1 MCLAQAEFTETGSG
15 ETATKLSALP
25 EITGP
30 PGASYNRT
38 MPDTEVKY
46 LRALFDSLE
55 VAAVI
60 LDDQSANL
68 ASNHAACQLLGE
80 SSDDLYGRTL
90 ADSVPEEDIELIAT
104 QWQTLLRDGSLS
116 GMARI
121 LCKNGEIRSVHYD
134 AKANISPGI
143 HCVLFSPEEAPDP
156 WAEDE
161 LLVMCAWTKR
171 VKSGER
177 WVPVEEF
184 LMERL
189 GVRVSHGICPAAMKK
204 L

>member
-1 MCLAQAEFTETGSG
+1 ML
-15 ETATKLSALP
+15 
-25 EITGP
+25 
-30 PGASYNRT
+30 
-38 MPDTEVKY
+38 EVEVEY
-46 LRALFDSLE
+46 LRALFDNLD

-68 ASNHAACQLLGE
+68 AANAAACQLLGE
-80 SSDDLYGRTL
+80 SRDEIRGRTL
-90 ADSVPEEDIELIAT
+90 ADTVPEEDLALIAT
-104 QWQTLLRDGSLS
+104 QWQSMLRDGSIS

-121 LCKNGEIRSVHYD
+121 RRNDGEILSIHYD

>member
-1 MCLAQAEFTETGSG
+1 M
-15 ETATKLSALP
+15 P
-25 EITGP
+25 E
-30 PGASYNRT
+30 
-38 MPDTEVKY
+38 TEVKY

-60 LDDQSANL
+60 LNDQSANL
-68 ASNHAACQLLGE
+68 ASNEAACLLLGE
-80 SSDDLYGRTL
+80 SADELRGRTL
-90 ADSVPEEDIELIAT
+90 ADTVPAEDLVLIAT

-121 LCKNGEIRSVHYD
+121 VRKDGEILSIHYD
-134 AKANISPGI
+134 ARANIAPGI
-143 HCVLFSPEEAPDP
+143 HCVLFSPEEPPEPHD
-156 WAEDE
+156 AEE

-171 VKSGER
+171 VKSGEQ
-177 WVPVEEF
+177 WLPVEEF

-189 GVRVSHGICPAAMKK
+189 GVRISHGICPEAMKK

>member
-1 MCLAQAEFTETGSG
+1 
-15 ETATKLSALP
+15 
-25 EITGP
+25 
-30 PGASYNRT
+30 
-38 MPDTEVKY
+38 MPDAEVKY

-68 ASNHAACQLLGE
+68 AANDAACHLLGE

-143 HCVLFSPEEAPDP
+143 HCVLFSPEEEAQGPG
-156 WAEDE
+156 AKEE
-161 LLVMCAWTKR
+161 MLVMCAWTKR
-171 VKSGER
+171 VKSGDL
-177 WVPVEEF
+177 WVPLEEF

-189 GVRVSHGICPAAMKK
+189 GVRISHGICPAAMKK